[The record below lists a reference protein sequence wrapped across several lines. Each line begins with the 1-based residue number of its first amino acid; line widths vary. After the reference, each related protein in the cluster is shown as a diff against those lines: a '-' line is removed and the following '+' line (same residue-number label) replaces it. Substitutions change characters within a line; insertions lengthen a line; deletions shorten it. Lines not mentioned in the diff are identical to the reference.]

1 MNDHYAYAIDYETNI
16 NSTIYAC
23 IQARMTKDC
32 ERYMRGVESLMFLLR
47 PSFSEKDKDNWKI
60 VEQEGGEYLN
70 MATEHARAEF
80 DAKKHDPLEDPVAH
94 HYNYSL
100 EADMESQIYDAQIEC
115 FDMKFE
121 FLCGSGSFSKYG
133 REQKKVDRRPR
144 KIY

>member
-23 IQARMTKDC
+23 IQARMMNDC
-32 ERYMRGVESLMFLLR
+32 ERYMRGVESLLFILR
-47 PSFSEKDKDNWKI
+47 PTFKDKDKDNWKI
-60 VEQEGGEYLN
+60 IEKEGEEYLD
-70 MATEHARAEF
+70 MATEHAETEF
-80 DAKKHDPLEDPVAH
+80 EAKKHDPMEDPIAH
-94 HYNYSL
+94 HFNYSL
-100 EADMESQIYDAQIEC
+100 EEDMEERIYKAKMEC

-133 REQKKVDRRPR
+133 KEQKKVDRRPR